1 MLEESQVL
9 KEAMGASPTTKAED
23 SSRAWSEKSIF
34 CYRLHLRSPRL
45 LCLHRLQCRSLAM
58 CITMKQSNTN
68 IETVFCFQAVSH
80 WCYCYAVFQCHL
92 SLATYG
98 HQLQSNSSTL
108 HECHRTFY
116 AASLHLLQ
124 SIARVIAC
132 ATELYAMSRAPSL
145 RHSRTG
151 TELNRP
157 CEG

>member
-9 KEAMGASPTTKAED
+9 KEALGASSTTKAED

-45 LCLHRLQCRSLAM
+45 LCSHRLQCRSLAM

-98 HQLQSNSSTL
+98 HQLQSDSSTL